1 MAHDGDM
8 AGHATGIETVGARRR
23 TDLTAC
29 LAHLRRDLR
38 AQAAVLC
45 FTEPSGALLQCRH
58 GAGEADS
65 RSQAESLETLA
76 AEVARGRS
84 DVHAI
89 ENLRRA
95 PPETA
100 AGRLAARGV
109 AALLTAPL
117 RDGDGVVRGAVAAL
131 TTRPRR
137 WRPEDANIVAACAL
151 ALDCALALRD
161 AEATQADILRELFE
175 VNEALSRQSAELSMA
190 RVTAEAALKRQTA
203 FLAGLSHELRTPL
216 NGVLG
221 GLSLL
226 DRTGDEAAR
235 GRYQKMIRASAK
247 TLGECV
253 DDLLTYCRLGAGIE
267 EPEIGPFDPR
277 HAVAESVESGG
288 AMATEKGLTIK
299 ARVDPGTPTEWRSDE
314 RRLVKLLVNL
324 LGNAVKYTVEGSVTL
339 SVAPAGDALAFRV
352 TDTGRGV
359 PAGMHEAIFEPFNRG
374 DPETARSAQGT
385 GLGLAIAR
393 ETAHRLGGTLTLE
406 RSAPGEG
413 STFLVTVPWREAS
426 PSPVGDDL
434 FD

>member
-1 MAHDGDM
+1 MAHDGDI
-8 AGHATGIETVGARRR
+8 ADTATGIETVGARRPA
-23 TDLTAC
+23 DLQTC

-38 AQAAVLC
+38 AQATVLC
-45 FTEPSGALLQCRH
+45 FREPSGALLERRH
-58 GAGEADS
+58 GAGRADTHPDGPTLEALV
-65 RSQAESLETLA
+65 AEA
-76 AEVARGRS
+76 VKGRQG
-84 DVHAI
+84 VIAI
-89 ENLRRA
+89 ENLRQA
-95 PPETA
+95 PPDSVAE
-100 AGRLAARGV
+100 RLAARGV
-109 AALLTAPL
+109 AAILTAPL
-117 RDGDGVVRGAVAAL
+117 HDGDGVVSGVVAAL
-131 TTRPRR
+131 ATRPRR
-137 WRPEDANIVAACAL
+137 WRPEDANVIGACAL
-151 ALDCALALRD
+151 ALDCAMALRE

-190 RVTAEAALKRQTA
+190 RVTAETALKRQTS

-226 DRTGDEAAR
+226 NGTDDATAR

-267 EPEIGPFDPR
+267 EPDIDAFDPR
-277 HAVAESVESGG
+277 RVVEEAVESGG
-288 AMATEKGLTIK
+288 AMATEKGLSLE
-299 ARVDPGTPTEWRSDE
+299 AQVDRDTPAEWRNDG

-324 LGNAVKYTVEGSVTL
+324 LGNAVKYTQQGGVTL
-339 SVAPAGDALAFRV
+339 RVTPAGDALAFRV

-359 PAGMHEAIFEPFNRG
+359 PSALHEAIFEPFNRG

-393 ETAHRLGGTLTLE
+393 ETAHRLGGALMLE
-406 RSAPGEG
+406 RSAPGAG
-413 STFLVTVPWREAS
+413 STFLLTVPWREAA
-426 PSPVGDDL
+426 PAAGDAL